1 MTKEVT
7 KKINVLKFM
16 QKREA
21 LMHVLF
27 WVIYLCFPFLKAIGK
42 GGYPSFYSELI
53 DLFFGLIIF
62 YTAYLLFFP
71 SKKKIRNGILLFALF
86 CSVGY
91 LNLKMHNW
99 MFQGTH
105 VEAFWYYSLSYIST
119 YSILALFAYV
129 LYSLKEAY
137 KKQVAL
143 DDANLKKQQAELEGL
158 KAQINPHFLFNTLNT
173 IYSSALKN
181 DVKTAELILKL
192 SDNFR
197 YMLHEGQY
205 KYVPL
210 IKEIT
215 HLKGY
220 INLQEERLRDKVTVD
235 FNVEIDDDEQEIAP
249 LLLISFVENAFKY
262 ISLLKGKN
270 HSLKIGIDL
279 KDKAFKFCCE
289 NPFKETDQQHTDAQ
303 WQESGIGI
311 TNTKKRLAHLYH
323 DKHMLNIENDNSF
336 FKVNLQIQL

>member
-1 MTKEVT
+1 MTKEGT
-7 KKINVLKFM
+7 KEMNVLRFM
-16 QKREA
+16 QKREGV
-21 LMHVLF
+21 MHAMF
-27 WVIYLCFPFLKAIGK
+27 WIIYLFFPFLKAIGK
-42 GGYPSFYSELI
+42 GAFPSFYSELN

-62 YTAYLLFFP
+62 YVSYLLFFP
-71 SKKKIRNGILLFALF
+71 SRKKIRNGILLFALF
-86 CSVGY
+86 CIVGY

-99 MFQGTH
+99 MFQGSH
-105 VEAFWYYSLSYIST
+105 AEAFWYYSLSYIST

-143 DDANLKKQQAELEGL
+143 DTANLKKQVAELEGL

-173 IYSSALKN
+173 IYSSALKT
-181 DVKTAELILKL
+181 DAKTAELILKL

-197 YMLHEGQY
+197 YMLHEGQH

-210 IKEIT
+210 LKEIA

-220 INLQEERLRDKVTVD
+220 INLQEERLRDKVIVNFT
-235 FNVEIDDDEQEIAP
+235 VEIDDEEQEIAP

-270 HSLKIGIDL
+270 HSLNIKISLIDQS
-279 KDKAFKFCCE
+279 FKFYCE
-289 NPFKETDQQHTDAQ
+289 NPFEENNKQHTDVQ

-311 TNTKKRLAHLYH
+311 TNTKKRLAYLYA
-323 DKHMLNIENDNSF
+323 DKHVLNIENENSF
-336 FKVNLQIQL
+336 FKVNLHIQL

>member
-1 MTKEVT
+1 MIKDVT
-7 KKINVLKFM
+7 KKVSFLKLM
-16 QKREA
+16 QKRE
-21 LMHVLF
+21 LFMHVIF
-27 WVIYLCFPFLKAIGK
+27 WIIYLSFPFLKAIGK
-42 GGYPSFYSELI
+42 GGYPSFYSELN
-53 DLFFGLIIF
+53 DLFFGMIIF
-62 YTAYLLFFP
+62 YISYLLFFP
-71 SKKKIRNGILLFALF
+71 SRKKIRNGLLLLIVF
-86 CSVGY
+86 CIVGY

-99 MFQGTH
+99 MFKGTH

-129 LYSLKEAY
+129 LYSLKDAY
-137 KKQVAL
+137 KKQIAL

-181 DVKTAELILKL
+181 DIKTAELILKL

-197 YMLHEGQY
+197 YMLHEGQH

-210 IKEIT
+210 KKEIS

-220 INLQEERLRDKVTVD
+220 INLQEERLRDKVSIN
-235 FNVEIDDDEQEIAP
+235 FNVEIDNDEQEIAP

-262 ISLLKGKN
+262 ISLLKGNN
-270 HSLKIGIDL
+270 HSLKIGISL
-279 KDKAFKFCCE
+279 KDNTFKFYCE
-289 NPFKETDQQHTDAQ
+289 NPYNQDAKEDAEVN

-311 TNTKKRLAHLYH
+311 TNTKKRLAYLYPN
-323 DKHMLNIENDNSF
+323 KHILNIENENSLY
-336 FKVNLQIQL
+336 KVNLHIEL